1 MFAVDAEVDSI
12 ETTSLPSTPALR
24 RLTRGV
30 AALAGVVHDT
40 IRGQHKLARGGHRC
54 MLVADVYIGRKPVW
68 SRSTIKEWL
77 ISRGQVALVEG
88 WQEVPFG

>member
-1 MFAVDAEVDSI
+1 M
-12 ETTSLPSTPALR
+12 
-24 RLTRGV
+24 
-30 AALAGVVHDT
+30 
-40 IRGQHKLARGGHRC
+40 ARGGHRC

-88 WQEVPFG
+88 WQEVPFE